1 MIIIYERKDY
11 ILNAVGV
18 MIFPLSYLKYGFPD
32 VMRKL
37 IAWPDLIRKN
47 PTKTPKNLILFPA
60 QDFLLTNLFFF
71 PIVKKSQSERF
82 ATYSIYCSRPNWIC
96 TTGDLFFAPTWTRA
110 KRIRKSF
117 KNWRQRIPRALE
129 TSVDLNA
136 EHRAINERQGRK
148 SGFSVFF
155 NNPTPPRDTRGV

>member
-1 MIIIYERKDY
+1 MQTLDDHHLRKKRLHTKRSRSND
-11 ILNAVGV
+11 LS
-18 MIFPLSYLKYGFPD
+18 LSYLKYGFPD
-32 VMRKL
+32 VVR
-37 IAWPDLIRKN
+37 R
-47 PTKTPKNLILFPA
+47 
-60 QDFLLTNLFFF
+60 
-71 PIVKKSQSERF
+71 R
-82 ATYSIYCSRPNWIC
+82 Y
-96 TTGDLFFAPTWTRA
+96 
-110 KRIRKSF
+110 SF